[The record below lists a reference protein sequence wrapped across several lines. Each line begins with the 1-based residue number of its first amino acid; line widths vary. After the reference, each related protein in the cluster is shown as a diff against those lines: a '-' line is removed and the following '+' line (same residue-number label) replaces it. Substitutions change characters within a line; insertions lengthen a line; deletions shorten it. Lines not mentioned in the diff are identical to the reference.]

1 MKRSSLILVDAWES
15 PKITDMVKKT
25 VEERFTN
32 ENIRVR
38 SVHIR
43 PSGMT
48 AQAEVHVEVDGNKP
62 LTDVE
67 LLSLEIEMEIRS
79 KVPSI
84 GRASIIPH
92 SSRPSKPEIQ
102 EDG

>member
-1 MKRSSLILVDAWES
+1 LKRSSLILVDAWES